1 MALDPRI
8 SLGVQPLQIE
18 SPINAMSQIA
28 QLRAGQ
34 QQEQFNAMRLAQAQR
49 QQQEEDRFNAL
60 MARGGATPREL
71 IGSSQGREALKSI
84 SEFGLRERQM
94 QGATRQA
101 EKAQFEMTQAQV
113 GAVHQAMRALSAL
126 PDEMLTRQNIAPRLM
141 ALAQQGIP
149 QSLIEQT
156 IAQIS
161 DNPVENRRE
170 IESSVRAG
178 LSAKEQSSLTAPK
191 LEAVPSGDGRT
202 IMVDM
207 NPNSPTFTQP
217 KLITP
222 AAPFNV
228 SPGQIRFQGKEVVA
242 QAPFAP
248 RPEAMRPEPAPTV
261 TEVTDP
267 TDPTRTLR
275 IDARQYT
282 GGGVGSQGVLGV
294 SKQQEGAL
302 TRKEIQKRE
311 AARPQ
316 ATLAFKAVETN
327 SASLIRDLNELY
339 NHPGLEG
346 ITGLIAGRTPNLTGS
361 AREAQARLD
370 NIKAKGTFAVLQ
382 SIRDASKSGGAL
394 GNVSNFEI
402 DRLEKAFGAL
412 TQTQDTASV
421 KRALQRIIADVEGA
435 SARVRDAFDTT
446 YEYRNEEAPAARGA
460 IDVPETS
467 SQVTT
472 PEPMRP
478 APAGGGWRVVR

>member
-18 SPINAMSQIA
+18 SPINMMGQIA

-101 EKAQFEMTQAQV
+101 EKAQFEMTQTQTGV
-113 GAVHQAMRALSAL
+113 VRQAMRSLSAL

-170 IESSVRAG
+170 IESSLRADM
-178 LSAKEQSSLTAPK
+178 SAKEQSSLTAPK
-191 LEAVPSGDGRT
+191 LEPVTSGDGRT

-207 NPNSPTFTQP
+207 NPNSPTFSQP

-222 AAPFNV
+222 AAPFNL
-228 SPGQIRFQGKEVVA
+228 SPGQMRVEGGRVVA

-248 RPEAMRPEPAPTV
+248 RPEAMRPEPAPAI
-261 TEVTDP
+261 TEIIDP
-267 TDPTRTLR
+267 DDPTRLIK
-275 IDARQYT
+275 IDART
-282 GGGVGSQGVLGV
+282 GRTLGV
-294 SKQQEGAL
+294 SGKSPEAAKAAAKQEEKAQKMETANAQLVGVLDDLRANYQQLDKLRAIPSTERGMVSNLTAAAAASGPGQVASRALGTEAQVHREAIMSSRNMLLNAIKTATGMSAQQLNSNVEFQSWLRAL
-302 TRKEIQKRE
+302 TDPGQPIQAVDKIITQLE
-311 AARPQ
+311 DFIAKAQQSPGKMPAR
-316 ATLAFKAVETN
+316 
-327 SASLIRDLNELY
+327 
-339 NHPGLEG
+339 
-346 ITGLIAGRTPNLTGS
+346 
-361 AREAQARLD
+361 
-370 NIKAKGTFAVLQ
+370 
-382 SIRDASKSGGAL
+382 
-394 GNVSNFEI
+394 
-402 DRLEKAFGAL
+402 
-412 TQTQDTASV
+412 
-421 KRALQRIIADVEGA
+421 
-435 SARVRDAFDTT
+435 
-446 YEYRNEEAPAARGA
+446 EEAPAARGRA
-460 IDVPETS
+460 GRDDY
-467 SQVTT
+467 
-472 PEPMRP
+472 P
-478 APAGGGWRVVR
+478 APKSEAEFSALPSGSMFLDPTGQLRRKP